1 MGEAVKNPIWL
12 LSGFLGDDNH
22 WGEFPLALAQQSG
35 VMPEVF
41 NWFKET
47 EGAKSLEEAA
57 RFLAQRAYAEGTRP
71 VIIGYSMGG
80 RLALQS
86 AIVAPGAYSAI
97 IALSAHPGFQQKT
110 EREARTR
117 EDAVWAKL
125 LRENVELFWEKWNQ
139 RGALKDTPSPERP
152 QFDSRWAA
160 LLETMGTG
168 QQDYLAPLLSDPALP
183 PLLVV
188 AGQQDEKFVGF
199 LKEFPTTV
207 QTHSISNAGHRLPL
221 EAPEELSKVL
231 APFIRQ
237 SQEIL

>member
-1 MGEAVKNPIWL
+1 MKNPIWL

-22 WGEFPLALAQQSG
+22 WGEFPHVLAQHCG

-47 EGAKSLEEAA
+47 EGAQSLAEAA

-71 VIIGYSMGG
+71 VLVGYSMGG

-86 AIVAPGAYSAI
+86 AVDAPGAYSAI
-97 IALSAHPGFQQKT
+97 VALSAHPGFSAQAD
-110 EREARTR
+110 RDSRRR

-139 RGALKDTPSPERP
+139 RGALKDTPAPVRP
-152 QFDSRWAA
+152 QFDLRWAT

-168 QQDYLAPLLSDPALP
+168 QQDYLAPLLDRPSTP
-183 PLLVV
+183 PVLAV
-188 AGQQDEKFVGF
+188 AGALDEKFVAL
-199 LKEFPTTV
+199 LKEMPATV
-207 QTHSISNAGHRLPL
+207 KTHILNNVGHRLPL
-221 EAPEELSKVL
+221 EAPQKLAQTL

>member
-1 MGEAVKNPIWL
+1 MKNPIWL

-22 WGEFPLALAQQSG
+22 WGEFPLALAHQSG

-41 NWFKET
+41 NWYKET
-47 EGAKSLEEAA
+47 EGARTLEEAA

-71 VIIGYSMGG
+71 VIVGYSMGG

-86 AIVAPGAYSAI
+86 VINAPGAYSAVV
-97 IALSAHPGFQQKT
+97 ALSAHPGFQQQT
-110 EREARTR
+110 EREARIR

-125 LRENVELFWEKWNQ
+125 LRENVELFWERWNQ
-139 RGALKDTPSPERP
+139 RGSLKDAPIPERP
-152 QFDSRWAA
+152 VFDSRWAT

-168 QQDYLAPLLSDPALP
+168 QQVYLAPLLGDSVLP
-183 PLLVV
+183 PVLVV
-188 AGQQDEKFVGF
+188 AGAQDEKFVAL
-199 LKEFPTTV
+199 LKEFPSTV
-207 QTHSISNAGHRLPL
+207 KTHALNNSGHRLPL
-221 EAPEELSKVL
+221 EAPEDLAKVL

>member
-1 MGEAVKNPIWL
+1 MKNPIWL

-71 VIIGYSMGG
+71 VIVGYSMGG

-86 AIVAPGAYSAI
+86 AITAPGAYSAVV
-97 IALSAHPGFQQKT
+97 ALSAHPGFQQQAD
-110 EREARTR
+110 REARTR
-117 EDAVWAKL
+117 EDVVWAKL
-125 LRENVELFWEKWNQ
+125 LRENVDLFWEKWNQ
-139 RGALKDTPSPERP
+139 RGSLKDAPIPERP
-152 QFDSRWAA
+152 AFDSRWAT
-160 LLETMGTG
+160 LLESMGTG
-168 QQDYLAPLLSDPALP
+168 RQDYLAPLLSDPAQP
-183 PLLVV
+183 PVLIV
-188 AGQQDEKFVGF
+188 AGAQDEKFAAL
-199 LKEFPTTV
+199 LKEFPNTV
-207 QTHSISNAGHRLPL
+207 KTHSLNNAGHRLPL
-221 EAPEELSKVL
+221 EAPEELAKVL

-237 SQEIL
+237 SQDIL

>member
-1 MGEAVKNPIWL
+1 VKNPIWL
-12 LSGFLGDDNH
+12 LSGFLGDNNH
-22 WGEFPLALAQQSG
+22 WGEFPIVLAQQSG

-47 EGAKSLEEAA
+47 EGAQSLEEAA

-71 VIIGYSMGG
+71 VIVGYSMGG

-86 AIVAPGAYSAI
+86 AIVAPGAFSAVV
-97 IALSAHPGFQQKT
+97 ALSAHPGFSRPSD
-110 EREARTR
+110 REARRR

-139 RGALKDTPSPERP
+139 RGALKDSPTPERP
-152 QFDSRWAA
+152 QFDPRWAT

-168 QQDYLAPLLSDPALP
+168 QQEYLAPVLNSPGIPPVLAL
-183 PLLVV
+183 
-188 AGQQDEKFVGF
+188 AGAQDEKFVAL
-199 LKEFPTTV
+199 LKEMPATV
-207 QTHSISNAGHRLPL
+207 KTQTLNNVGHRLPL
-221 EAPEELSKVL
+221 EAPLELAQIL